1 MPLPG
6 SRMIELAE
14 LATGTL
20 YGDGEVVVTD
30 AFHDS
35 RRVEPGSIYLAIAG
49 EHFDGHDFALEAV
62 RAGALGLVVERLLPL
77 EVPQIVVA
85 DTRRVMAPLAVSLH
99 GDPSRRVSVVGVTGT
114 NGKTTVTHMLESIA
128 LASNRSC
135 GLIGTIET
143 RIGTD
148 LIPNPHTTPEAT
160 DFQRLLRVMV
170 DHGADLVACEVSS
183 HSLTLNRVAGTTFA
197 VAAFTNLSQDHLDFH
212 GSIEAYFES
221 KAMLFEMA
229 VNRVIWSEDPFG
241 ARLAGRYPG
250 ALLVGGNGEVRA
262 SEWNADARGTGFKL
276 HLPAGD
282 VTTRINL
289 PGRFN
294 VANALVAAAS
304 ASLIGFDP
312 AEIATGLQRLE
323 WVPGRFENVAEGS
336 GFSVIVDYAHTPDGI
351 ANVIASARSMT
362 AGRVIA
368 VIGAGGDRD
377 QGKRPHMGRAGSAAD
392 LLVVTSDN
400 PRSEDPEV
408 IIDQVM
414 SGVATPAVL
423 RVADR
428 RQAIAAA
435 VASAAAGDI
444 VLVLGKGHE
453 PGQETAGV
461 VRPFD
466 DRQVAREILK
476 ELGR

>member
-14 LATGTL
+14 VASGTL

-30 AFHDS
+30 AYHDS
-35 RRVEPGSIYLAIAG
+35 RRLQPGSLYMAVPGL
-49 EHFDGHDFALEAV
+49 HFDGHDFAGAAV
-62 RAGALGLVVERLLPL
+62 AGGALGLVVERLLPYS
-77 EVPQIVVA
+77 VPQIVVA
-85 DTRRVMAPLAVSLH
+85 DTRRVMAPIAVRLH
-99 GDPSRRVSVVGVTGT
+99 GNPSRRVAVIGVTGT

-128 LASNRSC
+128 LASHRTC

-143 RIGTD
+143 RIGTNP
-148 LIPNPHTTPEAT
+148 IPNSHTTPEAT

-170 DHGADLVACEVSS
+170 DNGADLVACEVSS
-183 HSLTLNRVAGTTFA
+183 HSLALGRVAGTSFA

-212 GSIEAYFES
+212 GSIEAYFEA

-229 VNRVIWSEDPFG
+229 VNRVIWIEDPFG
-241 ARLAGRYPG
+241 ARLAGRYPE
-250 ALLVGGNGEVRA
+250 ALVVGGKGDVRA
-262 SEWNADARGTGFKL
+262 GHLIADSRGTGFTL
-276 HLPAGD
+276 HLPSGD
-282 VTTRINL
+282 VEARINI

-294 VANALVAAAS
+294 VANALVAAAC

-312 AEIATGLQRLE
+312 GEIASGLEQLDS
-323 WVPGRFENVAEGS
+323 VPGRFENIAEAANFG
-336 GFSVIVDYAHTPDGI
+336 VIVDYAHTPDGI
-351 ANVIASARSMT
+351 AHVIANARSMT

-400 PRSEDPEV
+400 PRGENPEV

-423 RVADR
+423 RVTDR

-435 VASAAAGDI
+435 LGAAAAGDI
-444 VLVLGKGHE
+444 VLLLGKGHE
-453 PGQETAGV
+453 PGQEIAGV

-466 DRQVAREILK
+466 DRQVARDILR
-476 ELGR
+476 ELGQ